1 MHRMNKNPTKHL
13 FFITSVIAYWDMSQT
28 LWINSMCLGY
38 GINIIIKF
46 KLW

>member
-13 FFITSVIAYWDMSQT
+13 FFITSVIAYWGMPQI
-28 LWINSMCLGY
+28 LWINSVCVVC
-38 GINIIIKF
+38 GINIIIQF